1 MSAEQL
7 KTNDLGIEKINID
20 KIPTKVD
27 INFLISRAR
36 AEKKKENKT
45 NYIFFIIASFL
56 ILSIGIIL
64 SL

>member
-7 KTNDLGIEKINID
+7 KTNNLEIDKTDID

-36 AEKKKENKT
+36 EEKKKENKA

-56 ILSIGIIL
+56 ILSIGIVL

>member
-36 AEKKKENKT
+36 EEKKKKNKT
-45 NYIFFIIASFL
+45 NYILFIIASFL

>member
-36 AEKKKENKT
+36 EEKKKRK
-45 NYIFFIIASFL
+45 
-56 ILSIGIIL
+56 
-64 SL
+64 

>member
-36 AEKKKENKT
+36 EEKKKENKT